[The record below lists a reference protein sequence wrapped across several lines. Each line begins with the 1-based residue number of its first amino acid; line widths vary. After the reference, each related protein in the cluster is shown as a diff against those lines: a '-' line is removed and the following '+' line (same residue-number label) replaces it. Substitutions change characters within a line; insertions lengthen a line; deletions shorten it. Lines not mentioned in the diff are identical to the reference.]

1 MNPGGHLQMALWLF
15 TVHSAVGAQGLSLEQ
30 GFIQA
35 RFLQAWLKAHS
46 SSLAQP
52 ISIGAAKLEKFD
64 EILLQ
69 KEKIILPLLTY
80 FITANNSISC
90 VAFKTNATHGSGGSC
105 RMDSTICICD
115 TGRYGRTGIYTSIS
129 ATWIIAYFKG
139 WTININATI
148 LFIYNWFRS

>member
-52 ISIGAAKLEKFD
+52 ISIGATKWKRLNIGLLKKW
-64 EILLQ
+64 ILFLM
-69 KEKIILPLLTY
+69 LTY

-139 WTININATI
+139 WTVNINSTI